1 MRPLKVRNMR
11 RSFQVIR
18 AAAVLGSVLFGPA
31 MPAALAQS
39 ASDFYKGKV
48 VAIVMGTGPGGS
60 YDLYGRII
68 AAHLG
73 RMIPGNPKV
82 IIEQMPGAGGIIAGN
97 YIFNTGPQD
106 GTKILMSHP
115 LPLIEKLEPNQ
126 GVRYESA
133 KFQWLGTY
141 DSINQVMALWHTAPA
156 LSLADPKAKSLV
168 LGSFN
173 KTHLSYQWA
182 MMAKNVLGASYKV
195 ITGYP
200 SGNHLDLAME
210 RGEIS
215 GWVVAWENLTGTKPD
230 WLAEKKVVLPM
241 QFAPARM
248 SDLPDVPTLGE
259 LAPADKKDIVDFV
272 VSGTPFS
279 RALAVGPQVPADRV
293 AVLRR
298 AFDDLMRDEAF
309 LADAAKLKLGI
320 EPRNAEQVQAMV
332 NKIVGATPELVT
344 RVKQAIGQE

>member
-1 MRPLKVRNMR
+1 MRSSSTM
-11 RSFQVIR
+11 Q
-18 AAAVLGSVLFGPA
+18 AAAISAFVLLA
-31 MPAALAQS
+31 PAALAQP
-39 ASDFYKGKV
+39 APDFYKGKV

-82 IIEQMPGAGGIIAGN
+82 IVEQMPGAGGIIAGN

-115 LPLIEKLEPNQ
+115 LPLIEKLEPN

-156 LSLADPKAKSLV
+156 LSLADPKAKDLV

-230 WLAEKKVVLPM
+230 WLAQKKVVLPM

-332 NKIVGATPELVT
+332 SKIVSATPELVT
-344 RVKQAIGQE
+344 RVRQAIGQE